1 MPFFLLFFPL
11 ASLGGVLSTVAHAPR
26 VPVLTTAPTAS
37 PTTSTTSSTSTTT
50 AATLEAALG
59 CALVCVVGTKGGSR
73 ILFLRGVVRLPPDLK
88 RFPAQLLPVQH
99 KDGLVTTGFLGKSDE
114 AEPFALVALV
124 GVTHHVHLD
133 DCSIRT
139 EQLKKRTASQA
150 QAL

>member
-1 MPFFLLFFPL
+1 MPFFFLFFSL
-11 ASLGGVLSTVAHAPR
+11 SSLGGVLSTVAYAPR
-26 VPVLTTAPTAS
+26 VPVLTTASTA
-37 PTTSTTSSTSTTT
+37 PPATSTTSSTTTT
-50 AATLEAALG
+50 PSAEAALG
-59 CALVCVVGTKGGSR
+59 CALEGVVGPKGGSMM
-73 ILFLRGVVRLPPDLK
+73 LFLRGVVRLPPDLK

-124 GVTHHVHLD
+124 GVTHNVHLD

-139 EQLKKRTASQA
+139 EQLKKHTASQA